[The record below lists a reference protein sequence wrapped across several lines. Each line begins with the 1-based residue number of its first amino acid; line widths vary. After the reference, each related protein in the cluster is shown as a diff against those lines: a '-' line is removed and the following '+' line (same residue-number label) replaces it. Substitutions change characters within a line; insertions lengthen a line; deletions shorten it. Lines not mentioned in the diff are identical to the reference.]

1 VQTESGLY
9 TAHEKNKQK
18 NQKEVGGMNDM
29 KIEASMRT
37 ERGNIGPMAQDIMR
51 LALEWFQDPEHEKEY
66 QEWKAAREA
75 RKGA

>member
-1 VQTESGLY
+1 
-9 TAHEKNKQK
+9 
-18 NQKEVGGMNDM
+18 MNDM
-29 KIEASMRT
+29 KIEASMRA